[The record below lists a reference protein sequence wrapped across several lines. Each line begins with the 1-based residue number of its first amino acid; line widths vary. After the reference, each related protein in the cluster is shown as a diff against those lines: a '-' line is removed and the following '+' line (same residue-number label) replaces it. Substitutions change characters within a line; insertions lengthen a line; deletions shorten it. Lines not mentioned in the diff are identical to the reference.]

1 MTQTAAPRP
10 FVISETWMPRLW
22 LAALPAALLFAAAF
36 YYMLPLAAPERVKVG
51 AALALGTA
59 AALLLV
65 YRQKRQHLARHA
77 TEAQLLGFSCAVKG
91 SLWNPAGAP
100 ELTLDKPLGDP
111 EEDRLLASLVKLA
124 GPDYGRAARPLKR
137 AGAPALYLAAAAA
150 LAVSRFPQL
159 LPALA
164 PVFGLAALVFLVS
177 RAETLLDK
185 LELYLARAEALAS
198 LSAEAKYR
206 QWNFLSLEAKR
217 ELAGRLPAMRKTIS
231 RVLLAEAG
239 LSSGSAVLEVGA
251 AGGFLWKHIPQQ
263 LRAGWTQAEKD
274 PCASLYARR
283 HGNGERFHLAD
294 VKTLPFPAASFDA
307 VVGLECFDSLSLEDL
322 AHFLP
327 EAARVLKPGGR
338 LVHLKDFP
346 DWPGSTLAGRFNAFG
361 LRALRREPVS
371 QDRKLN
377 LRFAPLGP
385 AEIEELA
392 RAASLETGPAA
403 PYARVLARLYALGTG
418 SDPRFMVPMFVSA
431 LALREAFLAAGFE
444 LVSDSLG
451 PAAGP
456 VAAMAHIVAR
466 KPV

>member
-1 MTQTAAPRP
+1 MAQTAAPRP
-10 FVISETWMPRLW
+10 FLIREGWMPRLW
-22 LAALPAALLFAAAF
+22 LAALPAALLFSAAF
-36 YYMLPLAAPERVKVG
+36 YYMLPLAAPERVKSV
-51 AALALGTA
+51 AALALGAA

-65 YRQKRQHLARHA
+65 YRQKREHLSRHA
-77 TEAQLLGFSCAVKG
+77 AEAQLLGFSCAVKG
-91 SLWNPAGAP
+91 SLWNPVGAP
-100 ELTLDKPLGDP
+100 VLTLDKPFGDP
-111 EEDRLLASLVKLA
+111 EEDRLLAGLVKLA
-124 GPDYGRAARPLKR
+124 GPDYGRAARTLKR
-137 AGAPALYLAAAAA
+137 AGTPALYLSLAAVV
-150 LAVSRFPQL
+150 AVRRFPQL
-159 LPALA
+159 LPSLA
-164 PVFGLAALVFLVS
+164 PIFGLAALVFLVS

-198 LSAEAKYR
+198 LSPEAEYR

-217 ELAGRLPAMRKTIS
+217 ELAGRLPAMRKTIG
-231 RVLLAEAG
+231 RVLLGEAG
-239 LSSGSAVLEVGA
+239 LSAGSAVLEVGA

-283 HGNGERFHLAD
+283 HGNGARWHLTD
-294 VKTLPFPAASFDA
+294 VKTLPFPPASFDA

-371 QDRKLN
+371 QDRELN
-377 LRFAPLGP
+377 FRFAPLGA

-403 PYARVLARLYALGTG
+403 PYCRVLARLYALGTA
-418 SDPRFMVPMFVSA
+418 SDPRFRVPMFVSA

-451 PAAGP
+451 PESGRDG
-456 VAAMAHIVAR
+456 VMAHIVVR
-466 KPV
+466 KPA